1 MSTPHPKLKWSDAE
15 KQAVERAFLTTTNAK
30 DFFASFRA
38 AVPDAPP
45 RSTKAYLTHLC
56 RAYADKSSRH
66 TPVYLDLNR
75 LNAEEIAAEGTPK
88 TAPKPS
94 SQTAP
99 LGHGKEW
106 LDEIDP
112 APAPPTTPP
121 RPAPAPNFVKPAVK
135 PDPNAR
141 VPRHIPVPPESKTSF
156 TPQETATA
164 LGVPF
169 PVVTRAVNHNQLP
182 HRQTVMNGPVIDR
195 REFDVLHAVLSE
207 GYGFDH
213 ACLLATASG
222 AFFAP
227 IVPAESLY
235 APEPVVDG
243 LFDEVKSEPEPSNE
257 KPLYPRGPE
266 LSLRDS
272 LNDPNPDAKETFT
285 IEEAANVLG
294 MDKPDRLFATISDGV
309 FPAVADHGKWY
320 ILRSDLKRV
329 EALRAVGLSVGEAL
343 LRAGNSIAE
352 GAPDVPVETSWTD
365 HLAPLIPVEVGEVAH
380 PTPVKTFARPA
391 PATETGDERRW
402 ALEALGEG
410 VFTVEQ
416 ALKIAGVTDNPRNV
430 WTLGLLGRG
439 EITLAQAAKL
449 LK

>member
-1 MSTPHPKLKWSDAE
+1 MSTPYPKLKWSDAE

-56 RAYADKSSRH
+56 RTYADKASRN

-75 LNAEEIAAEGTPK
+75 LNAKEVSLAGALGDESTPH
-88 TAPKPS
+88 
-94 SQTAP
+94 TAP

-112 APAPPTTPP
+112 APAPPTAPP
-121 RPAPAPNFVKPAVK
+121 RPAPSPNFVKPGVK

-182 HRQTVMNGPVIDR
+182 HRQTVMNGPVIER
-195 REFDVLHAVLSE
+195 REFDVLHAALSE
-207 GYGFDH
+207 GHGFDH
-213 ACLLATASG
+213 ACILASASG

-227 IVPAESLY
+227 LVPAEALY
-235 APEPVVDG
+235 APDPPVDG
-243 LFDEVKSEPEPSNE
+243 LFDEVKAEPESSNE

-272 LNDPNPDAKETFT
+272 LNDPNPDAKWYFT

-380 PTPVKTFARPA
+380 RTPVKTAARPA
-391 PATETGDERRW
+391 PATGTGDERRW

-410 VFTVEQ
+410 IFTVEQ

-430 WTLGLLGRG
+430 WTLGLLGKG